1 MSEKSWFRGPFQNQ
15 HRKHA
20 QGMLKSPWEHL
31 DYIHWSRSSLER
43 LKKSLLL
50 TCQILGVLVNTFAV
64 DEKYPV
70 LNKDNLAIPIQMQL
84 SQKQK
89 TFYHFHAAFLKSG
102 VNFEHFETKYDC
114 HRFSKFEIKES
125 ENVVR

>member
-1 MSEKSWFRGPFQNQ
+1 M
-15 HRKHA
+15 
-20 QGMLKSPWEHL
+20 
-31 DYIHWSRSSLER
+31 
-43 LKKSLLL
+43 
-50 TCQILGVLVNTFAV
+50 LVNTLAV

-89 TFYHFHAAFLKSG
+89 TFYHFLATFLKSSL
-102 VNFEHFETKYDC
+102 NFEQFETKYDC
-114 HRFSKFEIKES
+114 HRFSNFEIEDS